1 MSSAW
6 RAKGSV
12 RHHQKANSQE
22 RAALDKVSKDL
33 SGTPELL
40 VIKKQLEAILA
51 RLSRLDVMES
61 RLEHAIPFITDN
73 SNRLVGSQSVYLG
86 DHTAV
91 TFLRN
96 GQRIFVDTRSM
107 DVGIHLLT
115 LGEWEQ
121 TDMALFGKMLAP
133 GDVVLDIGANHGVYA
148 LHAALAVGPRGQVHA
163 FEPNPRLATL
173 ADMSLK
179 INGFA
184 ERAQVHRVGVS
195 DASRKAN
202 LYFSDMFSGNGAI
215 LEAATSADEQ
225 ATECRLEPLDNLFPD
240 PNFRVDTIKMDIE
253 GHEGFALRGM
263 RQVLARSPNVKIM
276 MEYAPAWLVRA
287 GFPPEALL
295 NLIDELGFKIWHFS
309 PSGRLSGAIP
319 QDLLATDKDIQNLL
333 LARQMPQVFL

>member
-1 MSSAW
+1 
-6 RAKGSV
+6 
-12 RHHQKANSQE
+12 
-22 RAALDKVSKDL
+22 
-33 SGTPELL
+33 
-40 VIKKQLEAILA
+40 
-51 RLSRLDVMES
+51 MES

-133 GDVVLDIGANHGVYA
+133 GDIVLDIGANHGVYA

-179 INGFA
+179 INGFS

-240 PNFRVDTIKMDIE
+240 PNFRVDTIKM

-309 PSGRLSGAIP
+309 PSGRLSRAVP
-319 QDLLATDKDIQNLL
+319 QGLLATDKDVQNLL

>member
-1 MSSAW
+1 
-6 RAKGSV
+6 
-12 RHHQKANSQE
+12 
-22 RAALDKVSKDL
+22 LDETSKDP
-33 SGTPELL
+33 SGRQELL

-51 RLSRLDVMES
+51 RLSRLDVVES
-61 RLEHAIPFITDN
+61 RLEHAIPFFAEN

-96 GQRIFVDTRSM
+96 GLRIFVDTRSL

-133 GDVVLDIGANHGVYA
+133 GDTVLDIGANHGVYA
-148 LHAALAVGPRGQVHA
+148 LHAALAVGARGKVHA
-163 FEPNPRLATL
+163 FEPNPRLASL

-184 ERAQVHRVGVS
+184 ERALVHRVGLS
-195 DASRKAN
+195 DASRKARLFFN
-202 LYFSDMFSGNGAI
+202 NMFSGDGAI
-215 LEAATSADEQ
+215 LEMAASADDE
-225 ATECRLEPLDNLFPD
+225 ATECQLEPLDRLFPD
-240 PNFRVDTIKMDIE
+240 PSFRVDTIKMDIE

-276 MEYAPAWLVRA
+276 LEYAPAWLARA
-287 GFPPEALL
+287 GFPAEALFS
-295 NLIDELGFKIWHFS
+295 LIDELGFKIWSFS
-309 PSGRLSGAIP
+309 PAGRLTRAVP
-319 QDLLATDKDIQNLL
+319 QDLLATEKDVQNLL
-333 LARQMPQVFL
+333 LARQMPSVFS